1 MVPPVRTIIVALD
14 LSKSFDTINIRTI
27 INLLQTS
34 MPGTIIVFI
43 SNYIKGRTAYM
54 YTTYITTSPYNDSLR
69 LKFLKAAT
77 YHSHYVTYT
86 LQILPFMAPVQIM
99 TCADVITITSTHT
112 NTSAAKTQYKIYIQP

>member
-1 MVPPVRTIIVALD
+1 MVPPVRTITVALD
-14 LSKSFDTINIRTI
+14 LSKSFDTINIRTL

-43 SNYIKGRTAYM
+43 SNYIMGRTAYM
-54 YTTYITTSPYNDSLR
+54 YTTYITTQRHTTSPYNDSLR

-86 LQILPFMAPVQIM
+86 LQMLL
-99 TCADVITITSTHT
+99 STHST
-112 NTSAAKTQYKIYIQP
+112 L